1 MKRALIFF
9 FTLLLCTPFFGQDA
23 GVFHFT
29 SPLEGWADTIYIAYD
44 QHKEEAFVRKNGV
57 FDFTLP
63 LKHITTIDIADSNY
77 GIKIDGDPKVDRFI
91 AVPGEHLI
99 LNGGTAYSGSPF
111 YEKYSAV
118 LRLLANWGFME
129 SAADSIKTYVKGHP
143 NDEMSVVM
151 LTDWRAYPLTVG
163 EAQAA
168 FATLSADVR
177 NGRMGTYFRN
187 MMKLRTEQEKEQQQM
202 GDTSGKLLQ
211 EGSAAP
217 DFHLMDSEGK
227 WRSLHDFR
235 GKYVLLDFWGTWCAA
250 CQMALPELRE
260 FAARNSAK
268 TVVVS
273 LACFDNERRWRASI
287 AKNEMN
293 WVNILVPE
301 SSDILNKY
309 AVSKFPTTVYI
320 SPEGKVISIDHKLK

>member
-57 FDFTLP
+57 FDFTLT
-63 LKHITTIDIADSNY
+63 LKYITTIDIADSNY

-118 LRLLANWGFME
+118 LRLLANWAFME
-129 SAADSIKTYVKGHP
+129 SAADSIKAYVKRHP

-168 FATLSADVR
+168 FATLSAAVR
-177 NGRMGTYFRN
+177 NGRMGIYFRN

-202 GDTSGKLLQ
+202 GGTSGKLLQ

>member
-9 FTLLLCTPFFGQDA
+9 FTLLLCMPFFGQDA

-63 LKHITTIDIADSNY
+63 LQHITTIDIADSNY

-129 SAADSIKTYVKGHP
+129 SAADSIKAYVKRHP

-151 LTDWRAYPLTVG
+151 LTDWRAYPLT
-163 EAQAA
+163 
-168 FATLSADVR
+168 SAR
-177 NGRMGTYFRN
+177 
-187 MMKLRTEQEKEQQQM
+187 LRPLLQHCRPTCTM
-202 GDTSGKLLQ
+202 DGWALTSG
-211 EGSAAP
+211 
-217 DFHLMDSEGK
+217 
-227 WRSLHDFR
+227 
-235 GKYVLLDFWGTWCAA
+235 
-250 CQMALPELRE
+250 
-260 FAARNSAK
+260 
-268 TVVVS
+268 
-273 LACFDNERRWRASI
+273 I
-287 AKNEMN
+287 
-293 WVNILVPE
+293 
-301 SSDILNKY
+301 
-309 AVSKFPTTVYI
+309 
-320 SPEGKVISIDHKLK
+320 